1 MFNFSAWLSQKK
13 ICNYLQNK
21 EKFCGKNNS
30 QLFKKA
36 IKEID
41 EAIEEEVRATEIIAD
56 QKIDLKNVPIAELLA
71 TYTEHKTVLQA
82 VFEQRRHD
90 IDRFISGNGYDYLTV
105 LSRTL
110 TSAQQQ
116 AMYSKI
122 CGNFMGDMK
131 KYIQNPKVC

>member
-1 MFNFSAWLSQKK
+1 M
-13 ICNYLQNK
+13 QNK
-21 EKFCGKNNS
+21 EKFCVKNNT

-41 EAIEEEVRATEIIAD
+41 EAIKEEVCATEIIAE

-82 VFEQRRHD
+82 AFKQRRHD
-90 IDRFISGNGYDYLTV
+90 IDRFISGNGYDFLTV

-110 TSAQQQ
+110 TSAQQH

-122 CGNFMGDMK
+122 CGNFMGNVE
-131 KYIQNPKVC
+131 KYNQNPKVG